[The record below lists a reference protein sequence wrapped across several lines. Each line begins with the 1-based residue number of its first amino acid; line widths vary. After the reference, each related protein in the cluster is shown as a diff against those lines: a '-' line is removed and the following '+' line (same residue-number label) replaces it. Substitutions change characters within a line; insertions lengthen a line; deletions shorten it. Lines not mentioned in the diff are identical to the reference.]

1 MISGTTDRNT
11 LALIRELEKNGHKIN
26 TVYDI
31 GANDGRWFKS
41 YKPHLKDSAFIM
53 FEANPN
59 IDFNPSIEPMIGSL
73 KDRFF
78 NQVLSDEDGKTVD
91 FYILNDGLKKENT
104 GHSYYRELT
113 PAYTEGNSIK
123 LKTKKLDTMI
133 TENLLPLP
141 DFIKM
146 DTQGAEVDIMNG
158 GSTALEHCKI
168 LVTEMPISR
177 YNEGAPKLST
187 YFDTL
192 YDHGFIPSGV
202 DHIAI
207 RQGVFNQ
214 MDVVFVKKEIVQ
226 KIHNYKGRYL
236 GF

>member
-1 MISGTTDRNT
+1 MVTGTTDRT
-11 LALIRELEKNGHKIN
+11 TTALLRELEKHGHKLN
-26 TVYDI
+26 VVYDI
-31 GANDGRWFKS
+31 GANDGRWYKS
-41 YKPHLKDSAFIM
+41 YKPQLKDSTFIL
-53 FEANPN
+53 FEANPKIHVN
-59 IDFNPSIEPMIGSL
+59 TSL
-73 KDRFF
+73 SDKFF
-78 NQVLSDEDGKTVD
+78 NQVLSDQDDKEVD

-133 TENLLPLP
+133 TENNLPLP

-158 GSTALEHCKI
+158 GSTALKHCKI
-168 LVTEMPISR
+168 LVTEMPVSR
-177 YNEGAPKLST
+177 YNEGAPKLSE

-202 DHIAI
+202 DHLAI
-207 RQGVFNQ
+207 RKGVFNQ
-214 MDVVFVKKEIVQ
+214 MDVVFVKKDIVQ
-226 KIHNYKGRYL
+226 KIHNYKERYL